1 MLNNL
6 YSYKFFLL
14 KIAKLNLANRFH
26 CWAEDIVQDTFVKAQ
41 LNYMKFDDTKG
52 KFSSWL
58 AKITVNLCMDF
69 SKKKVNNEFNIEDYS
84 SFNPNVLS
92 ENEHLDEFKFIRPCL
107 FKINVRYRKAL
118 LLKYKFQMSAKEM
131 AKYLNLPYT
140 SVPVL
145 IQRSKASLRNEIN
158 NSSFGNKLAA

>member
-14 KIAKLNLANRFH
+14 KIAKHNLANRFH

-41 LNYMKFDDTKG
+41 LNYIKYDDTKG

-58 AKITVNLCMDF
+58 AKITINLCRDF
-69 SKKKVNNEFNIEDYS
+69 SKKKVNNECNIEDYALLKTN
-84 SFNPNVLS
+84 FFS
-92 ENEHLDEFKFIRPCL
+92 ENEDLDEFKFIRPYL

-118 LLKYKFQMSAKEM
+118 LLKYKFHLSAKEM
-131 AKYLNLPYT
+131 AHYLNLPHT

-145 IQRSKASLRNEIN
+145 IQRSKTSLRNEIN
-158 NSSFGNKLAA
+158 NSSFGNRLAA